1 MKKLLNNNILI
12 RNKAITYTV
21 LLVLMVTTLFLKKE
35 NFNSM
40 TIILLIVFWLS
51 DLNKNITGIL
61 KDKYL
66 YIMLIFFGVSLYGIV
81 ISENTKYAIKLAQRA
96 LPFLTLPLIFHSLK
110 TVKIKRDYIKLGFVI
125 ATILAIIYCQVN
137 NLLYWRWVNSF
148 STNDFSFL
156 QYFTHSWFTYAIV
169 TKYIDLQPSFF
180 SLFILT
186 STAFILDFLIFDSRR
201 KRKHNIIGALII
213 VFFTIFMI
221 QLSSRIGIIVYA
233 LLLGYYFFK
242 LPIKNYY
249 KIIIVVISGI
259 TFVVLLMNSRFFD
272 RITELQSMFEE
283 KKDEGDN
290 SINVKKIRVV
300 AFNAFISQ
308 EPKDIL
314 LGQGTGDAQHYLD
327 TFYDQNIINANVS
340 EEVKKQWK
348 VKGLHYH
355 NQFIQNF
362 GETGVLGFVVLVLM
376 LVLSLKKAYR
386 SKYRLHYLFILMCF
400 LFFLSDSVLMRHK
413 GLVFFVFF
421 NSFFLIKNTATE

>member
-1 MKKLLNNNILI
+1 MKKLLTNNILI

-21 LLVLMVTTLFLKKE
+21 LLIIVVTTLFLKKE
-35 NFNSM
+35 NLNSM
-40 TIILLIVFWLS
+40 SIILLIVFWLS
-51 DLNKNITGIL
+51 DLEKNITAIL

-66 YIMLIFFGVSLYGIV
+66 FIMIIFFSLSLYGII
-81 ISENTKYAIKLAQRA
+81 ISENIQYAIKLAQRA
-96 LPFLTLPLIFHSLK
+96 LPFLAFPLIFHALK
-110 TVKIKRDYIKLGFVI
+110 EVKINRKYIKLGFVI
-125 ATILAIIYCQVN
+125 ATVLAIIYCQIN

-156 QYFTHSWFTYAIV
+156 QYFTHSWFTYSIV

-186 STAFILDFLIFDSRR
+186 STAFILDYLIFDD
-201 KRKHNIIGALII
+201 KRKKKEIIIGAAII

-221 QLSSRIGIIVYA
+221 QLSSKIGIVVYA

-242 LPIKNYY
+242 LKIKNYC
-249 KIIIVVISGI
+249 KAIIIVVSGAV
-259 TFVVLLMNSRFFD
+259 FVILLMNSRFLD

-290 SINVKKIRVV
+290 SVNVKKIRVV

-308 EPKDIL
+308 EPKDII
-314 LGQGTGDAQHYLD
+314 LGQGTGDAQKYLD
-327 TFYDQNIINANVS
+327 TYYDQNIINAS
-340 EEVKKQWK
+340 AEVKKQWK

-362 GETGVLGFVVLVLM
+362 GETGVFGFVVLILM
-376 LVLSLKKAYR
+376 LLLSLKKAYK

-421 NSFFLIKNTATE
+421 NSFFLIKNTAKK